1 MLTKTHL
8 HVGRNEEWTAI
19 LLLLPVRLLGGRDVD
34 NLVQTIFKYIKP
46 KFDLYKSLDQP
57 KKAANVQKLIDC
69 SSFILGE
76 DGRYSELL
84 GFEYERLEDVVSNN
98 CKKLDAYQNAV
109 QILQITCRIPG
120 AL

>member
-1 MLTKTHL
+1 MD
-8 HVGRNEEWTAI
+8 GNTASTT
-19 LLLLPVRLLGGRDVD
+19 G
-34 NLVQTIFKYIKP
+34 TIIRWERCWQSRTDHFQIYQA

-76 DGRYSELL
+76 DERYSELL

-109 QILQITCRIPG
+109 QILQITCRIQSM
-120 AL
+120 LWIS

>member
-1 MLTKTHL
+1 MDGNSASTP
-8 HVGRNEEWTAI
+8 G
-19 LLLLPVRLLGGRDVD
+19 
-34 NLVQTIFKYIKP
+34 TIIRWERCWQSRTDHFQIYQA

-98 CKKLDAYQNAV
+98 CKKLRRVPKRRPDPANNLSYTKYAMNKLMLV
-109 QILQITCRIPG
+109 Q
-120 AL
+120 

>member
-8 HVGRNEEWTAI
+8 HVGRNEEWMAI